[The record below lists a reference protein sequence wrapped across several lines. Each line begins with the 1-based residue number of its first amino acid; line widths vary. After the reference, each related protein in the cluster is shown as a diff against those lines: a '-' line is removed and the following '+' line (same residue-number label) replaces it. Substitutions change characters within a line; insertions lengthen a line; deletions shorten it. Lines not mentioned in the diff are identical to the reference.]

1 MFNKFKMV
9 ILFTGILVIDVQASL
24 QVAIPA
30 RDFCAGNSLVLI
42 ARDRNG
48 FEEVAGYVS
57 FDDGKTEYSQD
68 ELSAHSPTLS
78 SIAQQK
84 SAVVLD
90 VNQEKVK
97 QDDEALIYLYFD
109 VNPKY
114 NIVRVLVIKNNLLA
128 DNPFNIVQ
136 FSTTAIA
143 DDEDEDDDFC
153 FDLQDNDEL
162 SRLNLTDLQETE
174 PVVLSN
180 YDKMVLGF
188 YALWA
193 VQSAQVKQTYK
204 NISAWFASRHH
215 AK

>member
-9 ILFTGILVIDVQASL
+9 ILFTGLLVVDVQASL

-30 RDFCAGNSLVLI
+30 RDFRAGNSLVLI
-42 ARDRNG
+42 ARDGNG
-48 FEEVAGYVS
+48 CEEVAGYVS
-57 FDDGKTEYSQD
+57 FDDGKTEYSQA
-68 ELSAHSPTLS
+68 ELSAHNPTLS

-90 VNQEKVK
+90 VNQDEVK

-136 FSTTAIA
+136 FSTTSIA
-143 DDEDEDDDFC
+143 DEEEDEDDDFC
-153 FDLQDNDEL
+153 FDEGGDEL
-162 SRLNLTDLQETE
+162 SRLNLADIQDVETVE
-174 PVVLSN
+174 LSN
-180 YDKMVLGF
+180 YDKMVLAF

-193 VQSAQVKQTYK
+193 VQEAQVKQTYK
-204 NISAWFASRHH
+204 NFTAWFVSQH